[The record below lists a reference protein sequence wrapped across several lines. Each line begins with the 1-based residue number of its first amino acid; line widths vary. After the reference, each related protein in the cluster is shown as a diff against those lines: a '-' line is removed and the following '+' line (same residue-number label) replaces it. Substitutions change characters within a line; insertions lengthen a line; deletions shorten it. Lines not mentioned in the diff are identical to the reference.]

1 MSSKRGSSPYYLKLY
16 SCIYVDNVSLQYDT
30 QRRIIMNKD
39 QIVVI
44 TGATSGLGQL
54 VAIELVKRCAHLV
67 LTARNKERAESTK
80 KMLENINPKAKIDFF
95 FGDLSLLKDVKRIG
109 QEIKAAYPKIDVLV
123 NNAGLHAF
131 EQRIT
136 SEGFAEMIAVNYLA
150 PWLLSNILL
159 QSLINSEHA
168 RIVNV
173 ASEASRNHGELKLPG
188 DLTDTSD
195 FTARGSSLIYGKTK
209 LLDIMFTAE
218 LASQLSGTRIT
229 VNALNPGFNVTGLG
243 RELWFASM
251 LERIL
256 KFLHIGDPRKGAD
269 IIIRL
274 CVDEQYNDVTGE
286 YFNVGTGKPITP
298 IYPGNDKMMQN
309 KLWNDTKELLRQ
321 KGFIE

>member
-1 MSSKRGSSPYYLKLY
+1 
-16 SCIYVDNVSLQYDT
+16 
-30 QRRIIMNKD
+30 MNEYP
-39 QIVVI
+39 IVVI

-54 VAIELVKRCAHLV
+54 VAIELAKQGAHLV

-80 KMLENINPKAKIDFF
+80 KLLQNINPKAKIDFF
-95 FGDLSLLKDVKRIG
+95 FGDLSLMEDVRRIG
-109 QEIKAAYPKIDVLV
+109 EEIKAAYPRINILI

-150 PWLLSNILL
+150 PWLFTNTLL
-159 QSLINSEHA
+159 QSLINSENA
-168 RIVNV
+168 RVVNV
-173 ASEASRNHGELKLPG
+173 ASEASRNHGELKLPE
-188 DLTDTSD
+188 DLSDTSD
-195 FTARGSSLIYGKTK
+195 FTARESSAIYGKTK

-218 LASQLSGTRIT
+218 LARQLSGTGVI
-229 VNALNPGFNVTGLG
+229 VNALDPGFNVTGLG
-243 RELWFASM
+243 RELWFASV

-274 CVDEQYNDVTGE
+274 AIDPKYNGVTGG
-286 YFNVGTGKPITP
+286 YFNVAAGKPIIP
-298 IYPGNDKMMQN
+298 VYPGNDKVIQN
-309 KLWNDTKELLRQ
+309 KLWNDTVALLQQ